1 MHNYFQ
7 PARLFSCKE
16 DFMTT
21 ILHIDSSAR
30 KHRSISRALARKFT
44 NQWRE
49 KYPTDKFIYRD
60 IGSAPPDFISEK
72 WIAAVFTPEEKRTDE
87 QNSLLTLSDILI
99 KELTEAEIIL
109 ISTPMYN
116 YGMPASLKAWFDQVI
131 RVNKTFTFDLNRGDF
146 PLEPTMS
153 GKTLVLLT
161 SCGEFGFEVGG
172 VREEMNHLTPH
183 IRSASKYLGV
193 DEQHEI
199 MVEYQEF
206 GDQRHTQ
213 SIDDA
218 YLAIPKVIKQIT
230 RKYCLGA

>member
-1 MHNYFQ
+1 
-7 PARLFSCKE
+7 
-16 DFMTT
+16 MTT

-30 KHRSISRALARKFT
+30 KQQSISRTLARRFT
-44 NQWRE
+44 NQWHE
-49 KYPTDKFIYRD
+49 NYPTDNFIYRD
-60 IGSAPPDFISEK
+60 IGSAPPDFISEN
-72 WIAAVFTPEEKRTDE
+72 WIAAAFSPEEKRTDE
-87 QNSLLTLSDILI
+87 QNSLLALSDILI
-99 KELTEAEIIL
+99 EELTEAEIIL

-131 RVNKTFTFDLNRGDF
+131 RLNKTFTFDLSRGDF

-172 VREEMNHLTPH
+172 VREKMNHLSPH
-183 IRSASKYLGV
+183 IHSASKYLGV

-199 MVEYQEF
+199 RVEYQEF

-213 SIDDA
+213 SIDNA
-218 YLAIPKVIKQIT
+218 YSAIPKVIEQIAG
-230 RKYCLGA
+230 KYCLCT

>member
-1 MHNYFQ
+1 
-7 PARLFSCKE
+7 
-16 DFMTT
+16 MTT

-30 KHRSISRALARKFT
+30 KQRSISRALAKQFT
-44 NQWRE
+44 SQWQA

-60 IGSAPPDFISEK
+60 IGSVPPDFISEK
-72 WIAAVFTPEEKRTDE
+72 WIAAVFTPEEQRTDE
-87 QNSLLTLSDILI
+87 QSSLLALSDMLI
-99 KELTEAEIIL
+99 RELTEAEIIL

-131 RVNKTFTFDLNRGDF
+131 RVDKTFTFDLNRGDF

-172 VREEMNHLTPH
+172 VREEMNHLAPH

-199 MVEYQEF
+199 RVEYQEF
-206 GDQRHTQ
+206 GDQRHSQ
-213 SIDDA
+213 SVDNA
-218 YLAIPKVIKQIT
+218 NLAIPKVIAQIAK
-230 RKYCLGA
+230 KYCLET

>member
-1 MHNYFQ
+1 M
-7 PARLFSCKE
+7 S
-16 DFMTT
+16 T

-30 KHRSISRALARKFT
+30 KQRSISRALARQFT
-44 NQWRE
+44 DQWHA
-49 KYPTDKFIYRD
+49 KYPTDTFIYRD
-60 IGSAPPDFISEK
+60 IGSSPPNFISEK
-72 WIAAVFTPEEKRTDE
+72 WIEAVFAPEEKRTDE
-87 QNSLLTLSDILI
+87 QNSLLALSDMLI

-131 RVNKTFTFDLNRGDF
+131 RVDKTFTFDLNRGDF

-172 VREEMNHLTPH
+172 VREEMDHLTPH
-183 IRSASKYLGV
+183 IRSVSKYLGV

-199 MVEYQEF
+199 RVEYQEF

-213 SIDDA
+213 SIDNA
-218 YLAIPKVIKQIT
+218 YLAIPNVIKQIA
-230 RKYCLGA
+230 RKYCLSA